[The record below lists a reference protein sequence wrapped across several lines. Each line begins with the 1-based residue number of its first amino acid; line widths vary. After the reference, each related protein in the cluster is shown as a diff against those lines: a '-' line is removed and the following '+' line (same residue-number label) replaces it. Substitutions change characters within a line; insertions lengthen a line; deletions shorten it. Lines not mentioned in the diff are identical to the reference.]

1 MLPFRTSI
9 IVSIIE
15 FFSVVLLHVVYAFNQ
30 FGLEQALFISIGF
43 LPVLL
48 TLLLYRTI
56 SNENAIVRCFYVT
69 MTLTSYIISAQ
80 LETLGMLIM
89 IYMAEALIIALFV
102 KKRIFVEYFLLDIYL
117 YHIFIILLLCNDY
130 LVDVDYRCGILQG

>member
-30 FGLEQALFISIGF
+30 FGWEQALFISIGF

-80 LETLGMLIM
+80 LDTLGMLIM

-102 KKRIFVEYFLLDIYL
+102 KKRIFVEYF
-117 YHIFIILLLCNDY
+117 IFNS
-130 LVDVDYRCGILQG
+130 

>member
-30 FGLEQALFISIGF
+30 FGWEQALFISIGF

-48 TLLLYRTI
+48 MDMERKVSLLTLI
-56 SNENAIVRCFYVT
+56 SFFIQLTRCLNFFAFNASV
-69 MTLTSYIISAQ
+69 
-80 LETLGMLIM
+80 
-89 IYMAEALIIALFV
+89 
-102 KKRIFVEYFLLDIYL
+102 
-117 YHIFIILLLCNDY
+117 
-130 LVDVDYRCGILQG
+130 

>member
-1 MLPFRTSI
+1 MLPFKTSI

-15 FFSVVLLHVVYAFNQ
+15 FFSVVLLYVVYAFNQ

-102 KKRIFVEYFLLDIYL
+102 KKRIFVEYFIFSFIGLLAVGIFQTEDINLFFSTFIYIIYL
-117 YHIFIILLLCNDY
+117 
-130 LVDVDYRCGILQG
+130 